1 MKFKTTAQKYGPAT
15 TKGLP
20 LPSEVHRPCTKYH
33 TEDIASTTTATGKM
47 ATTPFQWGE
56 ELWRHS
62 KPATTNIHD
71 FLTYVNKEHSLS
83 PPLSTYAALHSWSIE
98 HPGDFWSSCWHYL
111 GIRHSTPFSTV
122 VDESAPMFP
131 RPSWFAGAKLNFAEN
146 LLHPT
151 CGVNEDSIAILA
163 ATETLREEVT
173 WRELR
178 ERVRACQAGL
188 RRHGVTVGDVVAGYV
203 GNHVNA
209 VVAMLAAAS
218 LGAVWTGVSPD
229 SGVGMVVERLRQ
241 IGVKVLFCDD
251 GQFYNGKRFEI
262 GNKVR
267 EVLNALTGVKA
278 CIVFDVVGAGIEAV
292 KGGEGCEVIGYADFC
307 IDSEAEGQ
315 KEMDFVQ
322 LEADHPVYVLYS
334 SGTTGTVLP
343 TIRSATC
350 LLTNFKEHPSV
361 LYTELSE
368 RFFNTKRST
377 YSTAISSPANMSSTT
392 PRQPG

>member
-1 MKFKTTAQKYGPAT
+1 MADSTPN
-15 TKGLP
+15 
-20 LPSEVHRPCTKYH
+20 
-33 TEDIASTTTATGKM
+33 AS
-47 ATTPFQWGE
+47 TTPFQWGE

-62 KPATTNIHD
+62 NPTSTNIHA
-71 FLTYVNKEHSLS
+71 FLSYINKEHSLS
-83 PPLSTYAALHSWSIE
+83 PPLNTYANLHAWSIK
-98 HPGDFWSSCWHYL
+98 HPSLFWSSCWDFL
-111 GIRHSTPFSTV
+111 GVRHSTSYSTV

-146 LLHPT
+146 LLYPK
-151 CGVNEDSIAILA
+151 CGADGVDENTVAILA

-178 ERVRACQAGL
+178 TRVRACQAGL
-188 RRHGVTVGDVVAGYV
+188 RRQGVTVGDVVAGYV

-262 GNKVR
+262 GAKVL
-267 EVLNALTGVKA
+267 EVLNALDGVKA
-278 CIVFDVVGAGIEAV
+278 CVVFDVVGAEIEAV
-292 KGGEGCEVIGYADFC
+292 KGAEGCEVINYADFC
-307 IDSEAEGQ
+307 VDNEDEKQ

-334 SGTTGTVLP
+334 SGTTGKADLF
-343 TIRSATC
+343 I
-350 LLTNFKEHPSV
+350 
-361 LYTELSE
+361 
-368 RFFNTKRST
+368 ST
-377 YSTAISSPANMSSTT
+377 SIC
-392 PRQPG
+392 